1 MPIFPTILY
10 IYHPVTGRKQTKTS
24 YMNKFIVPIDFSD
37 ASKNAA
43 RYAAHIS
50 NGLPDAQLIL
60 YNVFEALEYGSDSS
74 PLSTEGGEDEARKEI
89 VELALESVRT
99 DISGLT
105 NAGIS
110 IVAEE
115 SNRFLDSLEAYVLN
129 NDIQFIVMGTTGS
142 TRLGEM
148 LMGGNTLNIVKR
160 RIVPVII
167 VPPGAHSTSAKN
179 VMLLTDFK
187 ETDFTIPI
195 HTVKSVLDLFKP
207 RLHIV
212 NVDHEHYVQVTEEY
226 ANERNKL
233 DASLADYKPD
243 FYFIRLFDFLDA
255 INQFVIDNQI
265 DLILTFPRRHS
276 FLSNVF
282 KTTSTVKL
290 AYHSHV
296 PLVAITG

>member
-1 MPIFPTILY
+1 
-10 IYHPVTGRKQTKTS
+10 
-24 YMNKFIVPIDFSD
+24 MNNFVVPIDFSD

-43 RYAAHIS
+43 RYAAHIA
-50 NGLPDAQLIL
+50 NGVPDAHLIL

-74 PLSTEGGEDEARKEI
+74 PLDTVDDGEDAARKTI

-99 DISGLT
+99 ELT
-105 NAGIS
+105 AITGARIS

-115 SNRFLDSLEAYVLN
+115 NNRFLDTLEDYVRN
-129 NDIQFIVMGTTGS
+129 NNIQFIVMGTTGS
-142 TRLGEM
+142 TRIGEM

-167 VPPGAHSTSAKN
+167 VPPHAQSSSAKN
-179 VMLLTDFK
+179 VALLSDFK
-187 ETDFTIPI
+187 DMDFTIPI
-195 HTVKSVLDLFKP
+195 PTVKAVLDLFKP

-212 NVDHEHYVQVTEEY
+212 NVDHEHYVHVTEEY
-226 ANERNKL
+226 KAERVKL
-233 DASLADYKPD
+233 EASLAEYKPD
-243 FYFIRLFDFLDA
+243 FYFIRLFDFMDA
-255 INQFVIDNQI
+255 INQFVTDNNI
-265 DLILTFPRRHS
+265 DLILTFPRKHS

-296 PLVAITG
+296 PIVAITG

>member
-1 MPIFPTILY
+1 
-10 IYHPVTGRKQTKTS
+10 
-24 YMNKFIVPIDFSD
+24 MNNFIVPIDFSD

-74 PLSTEGGEDEARKEI
+74 PLSTEGGEEEARKSI
-89 VELALESVRT
+89 VCLGLESVRT

-105 NAGIS
+105 NAKIS
-110 IVAEE
+110 VVAEE
-115 SNRFLDSLEAYVLN
+115 SNHFLDTLEAYVLN
-129 NDIQFIVMGTTGS
+129 NDIEFIVMGTTGS

-167 VPPGAHSTSAKN
+167 VPPGAQSTSAKN

-187 ETDFTIPI
+187 DMDFTIPI
-195 HTVKSVLDLFKP
+195 HTVRSVLDLFKP
-207 RLHIV
+207 NLHVV

-226 ANERNKL
+226 EAQRRKL
-233 DASLADYKPD
+233 ETSLAAYNPE

-255 INQFVIDNQI
+255 INQFVLDNQI
-265 DLILTFPRRHS
+265 DMILTFPRRHS

>member
-1 MPIFPTILY
+1 
-10 IYHPVTGRKQTKTS
+10 
-24 YMNKFIVPIDFSD
+24 MNNFIVPIDFSD

-50 NGLPDAQLIL
+50 NDLPDARLIL
-60 YNVFEALEYGSDSS
+60 YNVFETLEYGSDSS
-74 PLSTEGGEDEARKEI
+74 PLSTEGGEEEARKSI
-89 VELALESVRT
+89 VEVALESVRT
-99 DISGLT
+99 DISPMT
-105 NAGIS
+105 NAQIS

-115 SNRFLDSLEAYVLN
+115 SNHFLDSLEEYVLN

-148 LMGGNTLNIVKR
+148 LMGGNTLSIVKR

-167 VPPGAHSTSAKN
+167 VPPNAHSTSAKN

-212 NVDHEHYVQVTEEY
+212 NVDHEHYVQVTDEY
-226 ANERNKL
+226 NQEKL
-233 DASLADYKPD
+233 KLEASLMAYKPE

-255 INQFVIDNQI
+255 INQFVADNQI